1 MVHTVAMTIINRF
14 ALFLSFSLFLASCK
28 TDNKQITSDMI
39 HFPPSGGG
47 QADNAPVITFDS
59 STCNFGTLA
68 IGEKFPH
75 TFRFTNTGKSALI
88 ISNAT
93 ATCGCTVPEYPK
105 QPLAPGKTGIIHVVF
120 NSTGKSGMQNKII
133 TLTTN
138 TFKGNEELHLV
149 GNVKPKNK

>member
-1 MVHTVAMTIINRF
+1 MKQFTLLLLI
-14 ALFLSFSLFLASCK
+14 ALF
-28 TDNKQITSDMI
+28 TSACSSSNNNEGKATVDKATAPIMTFAKES
-39 HFPPSGGG
+39 HDFG
-47 QADNAPVITFDS
+47 QVNEGDKIVFD
-59 STCNFGTLA
+59 F
-68 IGEKFPH
+68 F
-75 TFRFTNTGKSALI
+75 FTNTGKSALI
-88 ISNAT
+88 ISSAT

-120 NSTGKSGMQNKII
+120 NSAGKSGMQNKII

>member
-1 MVHTVAMTIINRF
+1 MKQFNLLLLIALITNACSSSNSIEGKATVDKAT
-14 ALFLSFSLFLASCK
+14 
-28 TDNKQITSDMI
+28 
-39 HFPPSGGG
+39 
-47 QADNAPVITFDS
+47 APVMTFAKESHD
-59 STCNFGTLA
+59 FGQVNE
-68 IGEKFPH
+68 GDKVVFD
-75 TFRFTNTGKSALI
+75 FFFTNTGKSALI
-88 ISNAT
+88 ISSAT

-120 NSTGKSGMQNKII
+120 NSAGKSGMQNKII

>member
-1 MVHTVAMTIINRF
+1 MKKFTLLLFI
-14 ALFLSFSLFLASCK
+14 AL
-28 TDNKQITSDMI
+28 ITSACSSSNSSEGKANVDKASAPIMTFAKES
-39 HFPPSGGG
+39 HDFG
-47 QADNAPVITFDS
+47 QVNEGDKVVFD
-59 STCNFGTLA
+59 F
-68 IGEKFPH
+68 F
-75 TFRFTNTGKSALI
+75 FTNTGKSALI